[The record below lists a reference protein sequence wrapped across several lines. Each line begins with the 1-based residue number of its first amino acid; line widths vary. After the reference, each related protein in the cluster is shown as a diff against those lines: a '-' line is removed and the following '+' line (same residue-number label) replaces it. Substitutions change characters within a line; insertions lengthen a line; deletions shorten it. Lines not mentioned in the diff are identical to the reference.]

1 MLTCGSNADLKHG
14 QNIAL
19 LLPVQLLHLQQ
30 LLLHYYRQPQQ
41 AVANGRR
48 RTWNSATSP

>member
-1 MLTCGSNADLKHG
+1 MGAVGHGLILETSTCGSNADLKHR

-41 AVANGRR
+41 R
-48 RTWNSATSP
+48 